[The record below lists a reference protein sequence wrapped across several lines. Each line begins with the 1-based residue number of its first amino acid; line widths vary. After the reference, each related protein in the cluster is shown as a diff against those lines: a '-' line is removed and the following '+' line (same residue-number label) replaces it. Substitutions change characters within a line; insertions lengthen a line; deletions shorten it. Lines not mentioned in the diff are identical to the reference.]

1 MSDGDAGLGW
11 ESEGPPGSTP
21 LDPDEAEGLKPA
33 WVATRA
39 DLNEAEQANILAA
52 LNRAKWRRITS
63 DALLD
68 DKSARDLHRDM
79 FGDVWIWAGRYRTTE
94 KSIGVDPSTIGVR
107 VRDLMLDAKA
117 WLSGRQ
123 PMPAD
128 QVACEL
134 HHKLVAIHPFP
145 NGNGR
150 HARAMT
156 DLLLRSVGAAPFT
169 WGSASLDRI
178 GDARARYIAALRAAD
193 DGDYG
198 PLSSFVRG

>member
-1 MSDGDAGLGW
+1 MSDEDFQLGW
-11 ESEGPPGSTP
+11 GSEGPSGSTP

-39 DLNEAEQANILAA
+39 DLNEVEQANILTA
-52 LNRAKWRRITS
+52 LTRDKWRRITT

-79 FGDVWIWAGRYRTTE
+79 FDDVWIWAGKYRPTE
-94 KSIGVDPSTIGVR
+94 KSIGVDPRTISVR
-107 VRDLMLDAKA
+107 VRELMLDAKA
-117 WLSGRQ
+117 WLTLGQ

-128 QVACEL
+128 QVAYEL

-156 DLLLRSVGAAPFT
+156 DLLLRSLGAAPFS
-169 WGSASLDRI
+169 WGSASLDKI
-178 GDARARYIAALRAAD
+178 GATRSRYIASLRAAD
-193 DGDYG
+193 GGDYG
-198 PLSSFVRG
+198 PLSSFVRS